1 MTMLDDMKA
10 EIATLVREV
19 TQPVPGGY
27 GADLHCSSDL
37 RDDLAE
43 VDPNSYEGIAESIVR
58 RWTCPRGQNADDP
71 DYGRDVRELLNR
83 GLTSAEVLAEAGL
96 LRAEAE
102 KEETVDDCEVELVLS
117 AAERSV
123 TIAATV
129 TPADPALTP
138 FRFVAAVTDGASM
151 LELQR

>member
-19 TQPVPGGY
+19 TQPVPVGY
-27 GADLHCSSDL
+27 GVDLHCTSDL

-43 VDPNSYEGIAESIVR
+43 VETNSYEGIAEAIVR

-102 KEETVDDCEVELVLS
+102 KEETVDDCEVALVLN

-129 TPADPALTP
+129 APVDPTLTP
-138 FRFVAAVTDGASM
+138 FRFVAALTDESSM